1 MSFAGLNRTSI
12 FPASKGHR
20 LVGKDITLETQQ
32 QILIEQRIQND
43 AKSPVAAYLLLIF
56 LGMFGA
62 HRFYLGKTGTAITML
77 ILTFVGIVTAILAV
91 GFILLF
97 AVGIWTLVDI
107 FLIPGLIRDE
117 KDQMRQRLTVEAVH
131 QGVALN
137 H

>member
-1 MSFAGLNRTSI
+1 
-12 FPASKGHR
+12 
-20 LVGKDITLETQQ
+20 
-32 QILIEQRIQND
+32 
-43 AKSPVAAYLLLIF
+43 
-56 LGMFGA
+56 MFGA